1 MLPLPE
7 NVASTPPG
15 PVPDALLAA
24 VRGLLPLEASV
35 LDPRPRRRRNAAR
48 WVLPARQAAAL
59 VDALASGH
67 GVLVSNGRRVFTDI
81 LQHGDG
87 LRSLSARA
95 TLVQLE
101 GRGRVVVRLGVRLER
116 APLTRRLP
124 GLALVVLEDEA
135 GAAAGAAVR
144 ALRSLGGRRC
154 SAGVDAVAAALASAS
169 PGAGRLAPA
178 VRLVEALAGE
188 NNPSHVRR
196 TDARGA
202 QENLMQEEAP
212 VNFMKTVATVTRAAA
227 AAALLATAGHAAA
240 QEGPPPGPPR
250 QPPPEAIQACSGRA
264 ASDACQ
270 VSLGGR
276 SESGTCFA
284 FDGTT
289 LACRPA
295 HGPGGHRGPP
305 PEAVEACKGVAEGEA
320 CAVTLGGNTLDGT
333 CAKGPD
339 GSGTLACRPSRMPP
353 PPDRR

>member
-1 MLPLPE
+1 MQPLPE
-7 NVASTPPG
+7 SVASAPPG
-15 PVPDALLAA
+15 PVPDALLAG

-35 LDPRPRRRRNAAR
+35 LDPRPPRRRTAAR
-48 WVLPARQAAAL
+48 WLLPAGRAAAL
-59 VDALASGH
+59 VDALAAGH
-67 GVLVSNGRRVFTDI
+67 GVLVSSGRRVFTDV
-81 LQHGDG
+81 LDHGDG
-87 LRSLSARA
+87 LRSSSARV
-95 TLVQLE
+95 TLVQLD
-101 GRGRVVVRLGVRLER
+101 GRGRVALHVGVRLER

-124 GLALVVLEDEA
+124 GLALVVLIDEA
-135 GAAAGAAVR
+135 ASAGSAAVR
-144 ALRSLGGRRC
+144 ALRALGARRC

-178 VRLVEALAGE
+178 VRLVEALAVE
-188 NNPSHVRR
+188 NDPSHAGR
-196 TDARGA
+196 TGARGA
-202 QENLMQEEAP
+202 EENGRQEEAH
-212 VNFMKTVATVTRAAA
+212 VNFMKTVVTVTRAAA

-250 QPPPEAIQACSGRA
+250 QPPPEAIQACSGKA

-270 VSLGGR
+270 VSFGGR
-276 SESGTCFA
+276 TESGTCFA
-284 FDGTT
+284 YDGTT

-339 GSGTLACRPSRMPP
+339 GAGALACRPSRMPP